1 MLIDEHI
8 LFDIIHRSL
17 PGSERSG
24 GYVKYANN
32 VMTLYRNSFSNT
44 EKARTGPEAWMYY
57 AYDLDVFPVE
67 NVDLENQKA
76 LAKELSAIVEKVNG
90 IVDLVAEF
98 DM

>member
-1 MLIDEHI
+1 
-8 LFDIIHRSL
+8 
-17 PGSERSG
+17 
-24 GYVKYANN
+24 
-32 VMTLYRNSFSNT
+32 
-44 EKARTGPEAWMYY
+44 MYY